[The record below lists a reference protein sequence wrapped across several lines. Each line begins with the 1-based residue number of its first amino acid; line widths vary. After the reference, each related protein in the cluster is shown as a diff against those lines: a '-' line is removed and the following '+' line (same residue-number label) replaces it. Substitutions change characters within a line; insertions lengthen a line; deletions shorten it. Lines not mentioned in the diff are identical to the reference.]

1 MCFGCLE
8 VDRAAAVLG
17 AGVVV
22 EDQPGLVLV
31 EAGPLPAHRRG
42 ARLRRPGRRRAH
54 ENREDVRRA
63 AERPESRH
71 GDAPRQEG
79 QDVRGAER
87 QGGEDAAARAP
98 RGAAIVCTGRTEEQH
113 GCERG

>member
-1 MCFGCLE
+1 MCFSSLE

-22 EDQPGLVLV
+22 EDQPRLVLV

-54 ENREDVRRA
+54 EHREDVRRA
-63 AERPESRH
+63 AEREEGGH

-87 QGGEDAAARAP
+87 QGGGED
-98 RGAAIVCTGRTEEQH
+98 AAIVCAGGAEEQH
-113 GCERG
+113 GRERGC